1 MATLT
6 IKNISDRVV
15 KRLKARAV
23 QHHRSLNYEV
33 IACLEAVAQAT
44 PIDADSFLARV
55 RSLRRTPANFR
66 LTDKTLAQLKTAGR
80 P

>member
-33 IACLEAVAQAT
+33 IVCLEVAAQAT
-44 PIDADSFLARV
+44 PVDPDSFLARV
-55 RSLRRTPANFR
+55 RSLRQRPANLR
-66 LTDKTLAQLKTAGR
+66 LTDRTLAQLKTAGR

>member
-33 IACLEAVAQAT
+33 IACLEAAAQAT
-44 PIDADSFLARV
+44 PLDHDSFLARV
-55 RSLRRTPANFR
+55 RTIRRTPVNLK
-66 LTDKTLAQLKTAGR
+66 LTDKTLTQLKTAGR